1 MNILETVGRAKAH
14 LEEHGRVSLRVL
26 KREFDLDDEA
36 LEELVAELVD
46 IQQVAAREGN
56 ALAWVGP
63 TTGAGTAQQ
72 SRAAEPDRTPRD
84 YTPKH
89 LVDKILT
96 SRSALEGERKQVSV
110 LFADVTGSVELSD
123 ALDPERWHAILE
135 RFFEILAD
143 GVHRFEGTVNQYTGD
158 GIMALFG
165 APLAH
170 EDHAQRACHAALQL
184 RDALRRF
191 TDRLRVE
198 EGLNFSVRLGLNSGE
213 VVVGKIGDD
222 LRMDYTAQG
231 RVVGLA
237 SRMQALA
244 ESGRVTLAEDTARL
258 VEGYFRLRDLGPT
271 RVKGIAEPVRVYEL
285 EAPGRIDSRFE
296 LARARGLSRFVGRER
311 EMAVLEEA
319 LEHARAGERSGV
331 AVVGEAGVG
340 KSRLCHEFAGRCR
353 ERGLRLAS
361 ATCPRY
367 GSQVPFLFSTRI
379 LRSLFGVEE
388 GESDE
393 LARDKIAGR
402 LTRLDPELACEIPFM
417 CDIAG
422 VPDPLHPAP
431 EMSVEERRARL
442 VSVQDRMLEARS
454 GLGEV
459 QVFIF
464 DDLQWVDPASQSVLA
479 GTGSMAGGST
489 LVVANYRPEYRYAS
503 VDEGRFQE
511 ISLEPLAKQEVRAL
525 IASLLGP
532 DPGDP
537 GLVGAIAERA
547 AGNPFF
553 AEELVRG
560 LADSGTLE
568 GEPGAHRLAKPIGEI
583 ALPASVRDLL
593 AARIDR
599 LPEEAKA
606 LLQEA
611 SVIGKSFPAPLLVN
625 TSGRSA
631 PAVEDALAALEE
643 AGFVRPE
650 RPLPEAEYAFV
661 HPLTQE
667 VAYTS
672 QLAARRARS
681 HAAVGRALAEG
692 GASEQDAA
700 LIAHHFEQAGQKL
713 EAARWHGRAAEWLT
727 LRDASAALTHARRA
741 RDLLAGEDS
750 GQAAA
755 LRLRACVRVLNE
767 GWRVGLRDG
776 EGEEVHREG
785 LALAEAQADPG
796 AASRIQSLWGAM
808 RGTRGELDTYRE
820 LTAAAIGLA
829 EEADDLEAL
838 VVASG
843 LHAVALARS
852 GDSDAVL
859 TQTARLIALAPDP
872 PHLGRRVLGFAPW
885 IIGLGSRT
893 EVLSALGRL
902 PEAEECLA
910 RAQALVRQHGDP
922 TTRCLL
928 DFQVATYLEIRG
940 EERGELE
947 RMWKT
952 LELANGLGSPY
963 TLALAHAVL
972 GLTLAVAERPAE
984 AREHLERALDLI
996 AEHRVALHLEPLPRA
1011 ALARVLLELGEA
1023 EAALVHAR
1031 AAVELSDRMG
1041 ALGFAALHR
1050 PLLAVALVEAG
1061 GPAALDDAERELA
1074 RAEAIGGDSGQV
1086 WHRPRAL
1093 EARAT
1098 LARIR
1103 GDQAE
1108 RRSALERAR
1117 DAFREMG
1124 ADGHVRRL
1132 NRELAS

>member
-1 MNILETVGRAKAH
+1 MRCASCEQENPDQAKFCLACAAAFVLRCRNCGTELPPNAKFCFECAQPAAPAPERA
-14 LEEHGRVSLRVL
+14 
-26 KREFDLDDEA
+26 
-36 LEELVAELVD
+36 
-46 IQQVAAREGN
+46 
-56 ALAWVGP
+56 
-63 TTGAGTAQQ
+63 
-72 SRAAEPDRTPRD
+72 PRD
-84 YTPKH
+84 YTPRH
-89 LVDKILT
+89 LADKILQ
-96 SRSALEGERKQVSV
+96 SKSALEGERKQVTI
-110 LFADVTGSVELSD
+110 LFADVKGSVELSD

-135 RFFEILAD
+135 RFFEILAE

-158 GIMALFG
+158 GIMAIFG

-244 ESGRVTLAEDTARL
+244 ESGRVALAEDTARL

-285 EAPGRIDSRFE
+285 QAPGRIDSRFE

-311 EMAVLEEA
+311 EMAVLKEA
-319 LEHARAGERSGV
+319 LERVRAGERRSV
-331 AVVGEAGVG
+331 VVVGEAGVG
-340 KSRLCHEFAGRCR
+340 KSRLCHEFAGLCR

-361 ATCPRY
+361 ATCPPY
-367 GSQVPFLFSTRI
+367 GSRVPFLFSTRI

-402 LTRLDPELACEIPFM
+402 LTRLDPELASEIPFV

-442 VSVQDRMLEARS
+442 VRVQDRMLVARS
-454 GLGEV
+454 RYGEA

-464 DDLQWVDPASQSVLA
+464 DDLQWVDPASQSVIA
-479 GTGSMAGGST
+479 GTGNTGGGHT
-489 LVVANYRPEYRYAS
+489 LVVANYRPEYRFAG
-503 VDEGRFQE
+503 VGDDGVHE
-511 ISLEPLAKQEVRAL
+511 IRLQPLAAEELRELVAW
-525 IASLLGP
+525 LLGP
-532 DPGDP
+532 DPSTAE
-537 GLVGAIAERA
+537 LVSMIAERA

-560 LADSGTLE
+560 LVDSGTLE
-568 GEPGAHRLAKPIGEI
+568 GEPGARRLAKPIEEI
-583 ALPASVRDLL
+583 ALPAGVRDLL
-593 AARIDR
+593 ASRIDR

-606 LLQEA
+606 LLQQA
-611 SVIGKSFPAPLLVN
+611 SVIGKSFPAPLLASA
-625 TSGRSA
+625 SGRSA

-643 AGFVRPE
+643 AGFARRE
-650 RPLPEAEYAFV
+650 RLLPEAEYSFV

-672 QLAARRARS
+672 QLASRRARA

-692 GASEQDAA
+692 GARDQDAA
-700 LIAHHFEQAGQKL
+700 LVAHHFEQAGQKL
-713 EAARWHGRAAEWLT
+713 EAARWHDRASEWVA
-727 LRDASAALTHARRA
+727 LRDAGAALTHARRV

-755 LRLRACVRVLNE
+755 LRLRACIRVLNE

-796 AASRIQSLWGAM
+796 AASRIQSVWAAM
-808 RGTRGELDTYRE
+808 RGTRGELATYRE
-820 LTAAAIGLA
+820 LTAAAMRLA

-838 VVASG
+838 VVASE
-843 LHAVALARS
+843 LHAVALDRS
-852 GDSDAVL
+852 GDPDGVL
-859 TQTARLIALAPDP
+859 AQTARLIALAPDP

-885 IIGLGSRT
+885 INAFGTRALAFT
-893 EVLSALGRL
+893 YLGRL

-928 DFQVATYLEIRG
+928 GFALASYLETRG
-940 EERGELE
+940 EERRELE

-963 TLALAHAVL
+963 ALALAHDGL
-972 GLTLAVAERPAE
+972 GRTLAVAQRPAE
-984 AREHLERALDLI
+984 AREHLERALDLM
-996 AEHRVALHLEPLPRA
+996 AEHRVALHLEPVPRA
-1011 ALARVLLELGEA
+1011 GLAGVLLELGEV
-1023 EAALVHAR
+1023 EAALAHAR
-1031 AAVELSDRMG
+1031 AAVDLSDRMG
-1041 ALGFAALHR
+1041 EIGIAALSR
-1050 PLLAVALVEAG
+1050 PLLAVALVEARG
-1061 GPAALDDAERELA
+1061 SAALAEAERELA
-1074 RAEAIGGDSGQV
+1074 RAEAPGSGGAQV

-1108 RRSALERAR
+1108 RRSTLERAR

-1124 ADGHVRRL
+1124 ADGHMRRL
-1132 NRELAS
+1132 DRELAP

>member
-1 MNILETVGRAKAH
+1 VRGASICGKCGFESPEGFAFCGKCGAPIAPAANEAAAPPAAGR
-14 LEEHGRVSLRVL
+14 ERPPSE
-26 KREFDLDDEA
+26 
-36 LEELVAELVD
+36 
-46 IQQVAAREGN
+46 
-56 ALAWVGP
+56 
-63 TTGAGTAQQ
+63 
-72 SRAAEPDRTPRD
+72 

-89 LVDKILT
+89 LADKILT
-96 SRSALEGERKQVSV
+96 SRSALEGERKQVTV
-110 LFADVTGSVELSD
+110 LFADVTGSVELSE

-135 RFFEILAD
+135 RFFEILAS

-271 RVKGIAEPVRVYEL
+271 RVKGIGEPVRVYEL

-296 LARARGLSRFVGRER
+296 LSRARGLSRFVGRER

-319 LEHARAGERSGV
+319 LEHARAGERRGV

-340 KSRLCHEFAGRCR
+340 KSRLCHEFALRCR

-361 ATCPRY
+361 ATCPPY
-367 GSQVPFLFSTRI
+367 GSQVPLLFSTRI

-417 CDIAG
+417 CDIVG
-422 VPDPLHPAP
+422 VPDPLHPVP
-431 EMSVEERRARL
+431 EMGVEERRARL
-442 VSVQDRMLEARS
+442 VGVQDRMLEARS
-454 GLGEV
+454 RLGEV

-464 DDLQWVDPASQSVLA
+464 DDLQWVDPASLSVIA
-479 GTGSMAGGST
+479 GTGSLGGGHT
-489 LVVANYRPEYRYAS
+489 LMVANYRPEYRVAG

-511 ISLEPLAKQEVRAL
+511 IRLEPLAEQEVRAL

-560 LADSGTLE
+560 LVDSGALE
-568 GEPGAHRLAKPIGEI
+568 GEPGAYRLAKPIAEI

-599 LPEEAKA
+599 LPEEAKT

-611 SVIGKSFPAPLLVN
+611 AVIGKSFPAPLLVT

-681 HAAVGRALAEG
+681 HATVGRALAEG
-692 GASEQDAA
+692 GAGEQDAA
-700 LIAHHFEQAGQKL
+700 LVAHHFEQAGQKL
-713 EAARWHGRAAEWLT
+713 EAARWHGRAAEWLA
-727 LRDASAALTHARRA
+727 LRDAGASLTHARRA
-741 RDLLAGEDS
+741 RALLAGEASDE
-750 GQAAA
+750 AAA
-755 LRLRACVRVLNE
+755 LRLRACVRLLNE
-767 GWRVGLRDG
+767 GWRVGLPDG
-776 EGEEVHREG
+776 EGQEVHREG
-785 LALAEAQADPG
+785 LALAEARADPG
-796 AASRIQSLWGAM
+796 AASRIQLLWGAIH
-808 RGTRGELDTYRE
+808 GTGGEMGAYRE
-820 LTAAAIGLA
+820 LTAEAMRLA
-829 EEADDLEAL
+829 TEADDLEAL

-843 LHAVALARS
+843 IHAIALGMS
-852 GDSDAVL
+852 GDADGVL
-859 TQTARLIALAPDP
+859 TQTARLIALEPDP
-872 PHLGRRVLGFAPW
+872 PHLGLRLLGFAPW
-885 IIGLGSRT
+885 ILAFGSRAQAFT
-893 EVLSALGRL
+893 SLGCL
-902 PEAEECLA
+902 PQAEECFA
-910 RAQALVRQHGDP
+910 RAQALVRQHEDP

-928 DFQVATYLEIRG
+928 DFMLATYVETRG

-952 LELANGLGSPY
+952 LELANGLGSPF
-963 TLALAHAVL
+963 TLAFAHIGL

-996 AEHRVALHLEPLPRA
+996 AEHRVAIFIEPLLRA
-1011 ALARVLLELGEA
+1011 ALAGVLLELGEA
-1023 EAALVHAR
+1023 ETALVHAR
-1031 AAVELSDRMG
+1031 AAVELADRMG
-1041 ALGFAALHR
+1041 ELGFAALYR
-1050 PLLAVALVEAG
+1050 PLLAVALVAAG
-1061 GPAALDDAERELA
+1061 GPTALGEAELELA
-1074 RAEAIGGDSGQV
+1074 SAEAFGSDGGQV
-1086 WHRPRAL
+1086 SHRPRVF

-1098 LARIR
+1098 LAGIR
-1103 GDQAE
+1103 GDQAK
-1108 RRSALERAR
+1108 RRSTLERAR

-1132 NRELAS
+1132 DRELAP